1 MKGWLRPVFG
11 GTWERYK
18 VSRFRHKWVKANK
31 NNGTIAM
38 SVFDMGLV
46 SVGENSYG
54 ELNVTTFSD
63 RHRLI
68 IGKYVSIAQQ
78 VTFLLDVEHRLDC
91 ISTYPF
97 KVKVLKSE
105 RQEAFAKGDIVV
117 DDDVWIGYGATV
129 MSGVHIG
136 QGAVVAAGA
145 VVSKDV
151 PPYAIVGGVPA
162 KVVRYRF
169 NQPVIDF
176 LLTLDYEHL
185 DGELIESH
193 GDDLYEPIDGMG
205 LDEIKERYSWF
216 PKQEIEHSGIA
227 ACPGDEEMA
236 VIAERILEQVI
247 D

>member
-1 MKGWLRPVFG
+1 
-11 GTWERYK
+11 
-18 VSRFRHKWVKANK
+18 
-31 NNGTIAM
+31 M

-46 SVGENSYG
+46 SVGKSSYG

-68 IGKYVSIAQQ
+68 IGNYVSIAQH

-97 KVKVLKSE
+97 KVKIAESE

-117 DDDVWIGYGATV
+117 DDDGWIGYGATV

-145 VVSKDV
+145 VVTKDV

-162 KVVRYRF
+162 KVIKYRF
-169 NQPVIDF
+169 SQSIIGF
-176 LLTLDYEHL
+176 LLTLDYEKL
-185 DGELIESH
+185 DAELVQSH
-193 GDDLYEPIDGMG
+193 IDELYSSIDEME
-205 LDEIKERYSWF
+205 LEDIKEVYDWF
-216 PKQEIEHSGIA
+216 PKKKEVFHTS
-227 ACPGDEEMA
+227 
-236 VIAERILEQVI
+236 
-247 D
+247 

>member
-1 MKGWLRPVFG
+1 MMWCKIKGWLRPIFG
-11 GTWERYK
+11 ETWNRYK
-18 VSRFRHKWVKANK
+18 ASRFRYKWAKANK

-46 SVGENSYG
+46 SVGKSSYG

-68 IGKYVSIAQQ
+68 IGNYVSIAQH

-97 KVKVLKSE
+97 KVKILKSE

-136 QGAVVAAGA
+136 QGAAVAAGA

-162 KVVRYRF
+162 KVIKYRF
-169 NQPVIDF
+169 NQSIIDF
-176 LLTLDYEHL
+176 LLTLDYEKL
-185 DGELIESH
+185 DAELVQSHIDELYSSIDEMELEDIEEV
-193 GDDLYEPIDGMG
+193 Y
-205 LDEIKERYSWF
+205 KWF
-216 PKQEIEHSGIA
+216 PKKKGVAHTSIKWF
-227 ACPGDEEMA
+227 
-236 VIAERILEQVI
+236 
-247 D
+247 

>member
-1 MKGWLRPVFG
+1 MRCKIKGWLRPVFG
-11 GTWERYK
+11 GAWDRYK
-18 VSRFRHKWVKANK
+18 ASRFRYKWAKANK

-46 SVGENSYG
+46 SVGDSSYG

-68 IGKYVSIAQQ
+68 IGNYVSIAQH

-97 KVKVLKSE
+97 KVKIAESE

-145 VVSKDV
+145 VVTKDV

-162 KVVRYRF
+162 KIIKYRF
-169 NQPVIDF
+169 DDDIIRILQQVDYSKIDRDLVRGNID
-176 LLTLDYEHL
+176 LLY
-185 DGELIESH
+185 
-193 GDDLYEPIDGMG
+193 
-205 LDEIKERYSWF
+205 
-216 PKQEIEHSGIA
+216 QEIRTVDDATKAVTVLMGEDK
-227 ACPGDEEMA
+227 DEE
-236 VIAERILEQVI
+236 I
-247 D
+247 